1 MDKKI
6 GHRIKYHRLKSRMTQ
21 TELSNGVISVS
32 YLSKIENGEVEPRQE
47 VVSLLSKKLNMEL
60 EADEHNGIEFFKAWF
75 RHLLVG
81 NRKEAVKGY
90 QHMKGHMNIAD
101 TSYRNIIDI
110 HRLSYYIL
118 INDKANKEKQYKY
131 LHSIS
136 HSFTE
141 AETYYWYK
149 FMGDYHFSLLSF
161 KKALSFYQ
169 RAEDYLR
176 YPIYSLKD
184 EENDLYYLIALSA
197 SKLRQT
203 HHTFSYATKA
213 LDYYQKVYNLK
224 RCAECHILLGISYR
238 RTYELDKAKES
249 YQLAATIAELANEH
263 SLYALCN
270 QNLGKVYSL
279 LNKSEE
285 AIGYYLKSYELH
297 ASESISDQI
306 VPVSS
311 LMKEFYQK
319 RDYTNADKWLQKGL
333 DLSESLTPLDSIYV
347 YEFKVYWYLIHGI
360 EDREFVSLIT
370 KKVLP
375 FLDEIQLPY
384 EKYKYLKIL
393 ADYYFD
399 NRKYKLAASYYN
411 YANSV
416 LSGVY
421 KERW

>member
-1 MDKKI
+1 MNKKI

-47 VVSLLSKKLNMEL
+47 VVSLLSKKLKMEI
-60 EADEHNGIEFFKAWF
+60 ETDEHNGVEFYKAWF

-81 NRKEAVKGY
+81 NRAEAVKGY
-90 QHMKGHMNIAD
+90 QYMKENLDIAD
-101 TSYRNIIDI
+101 TSYRNLINL
-110 HRLSYYIL
+110 HKLSYYIL
-118 INDKANKEKQYKY
+118 INNKAGKEKQYKY
-131 LHSIS
+131 LQTIS

-141 AETYYWYK
+141 LETYYWYK
-149 FMGDYHFSLLSF
+149 FSGDYHFSLLSY

-169 RAEDYLR
+169 HTEDYLK

-213 LDYYQKVYNLK
+213 LDYYQKIYNLK

-238 RTYELDKAKES
+238 RTSELDKAKES
-249 YQLAATIAELANEH
+249 YQLAATIAELAQEH
-263 SLYALCN
+263 SLFALCN

-285 AIGYYLKSYELH
+285 AIEYYLKSYELH
-297 ASESISDQI
+297 AAESISDQI

-311 LMKEFYQK
+311 LMKEYYQK
-319 RDYTNADKWLQKGL
+319 GERANAERWLQEGL
-333 DLSESLTPLDSIYV
+333 RLSESLTPIDSIYV
-347 YEFKVYWYLIHGI
+347 YEFKVYRHLIHGI
-360 EDREFVSLIT
+360 EDKEFVNLIT

-375 FLDEIQLPY
+375 FFDEIPY
-384 EKYKYLKIL
+384 EKYKYLKVL

-421 KERW
+421 KERG